1 MFEDFKGIPIEA
13 KYLIFASFLP
23 AVAFGTFYVDLSYFL
38 TTIQGLSDVF
48 MGSVI
53 MVMGVSMVVTSIPLG
68 ILADRYGRKKFLILG
83 NVLASLTIAVFALTT
98 DASILMLGAV
108 IEGVSE
114 SAFTAS
120 SGALMSEKAGDL
132 KRTSAFSLLAFVN
145 NIGFSLG
152 TFIIPFVYLLENFGL
167 DDREAHIMF
176 FVILA
181 LISFSATFILLRV
194 KEKRNFKHVENRSWL
209 PRRSLNI
216 LLKYTLTG
224 AILAFGAGLFV
235 PLMAR
240 WFYLK
245 YGITDAYSG
254 PILGVSNL
262 LMGFT
267 NLTVPSLARKLG
279 VVNSIV
285 ITQTS
290 STIFMFSIPLSPN
303 YVVASVL
310 YIIRT
315 FLMNM
320 ANPLQQSLIM
330 GLVAEEERGAAS
342 GISSS
347 LWRLPNSISA
357 TFGAILMGEGYLNEP
372 FYFATILY
380 IVSISLF
387 WILFRKIKLPEEMI
401 RT

>member
-1 MFEDFKGIPIEA
+1 
-13 KYLIFASFLP
+13 
-23 AVAFGTFYVDLSYFL
+23 
-38 TTIQGLSDVF
+38 
-48 MGSVI
+48 
-53 MVMGVSMVVTSIPLG
+53 
-68 ILADRYGRKKFLILG
+68 
-83 NVLASLTIAVFALTT
+83 
-98 DASILMLGAV
+98 
-108 IEGVSE
+108 
-114 SAFTAS
+114 
-120 SGALMSEKAGDL
+120 
-132 KRTSAFSLLAFVN
+132 
-145 NIGFSLG
+145 
-152 TFIIPFVYLLENFGL
+152 LLENFGL

-194 KEKRNFKHVENRSWL
+194 KEKRNFKHIENRSWL

-387 WILFRKIKLPEEMI
+387 WVLFRKIKLPEEMI